1 MKVCQT
7 CGEPMQEQDQFCQSC
22 GGVAQAPGDADAGA
36 ADQPMPQ
43 PVKKPKKGWLIGAIV
58 ALVVI
63 VGGVIAGLL
72 TDWFGLATPLH
83 GLISATEKTL
93 KAESMTVR
101 VTGDDEECE
110 IRWKMDRETYQA
122 VAMWSDNGSDYLLS
136 HGKQYRYSSQ
146 YPSVSV
152 LHDEDELIDMIDEFL
167 TDDGIDWEALI
178 KEYDLEDDIDA
189 DVLDTFL
196 KSLYRDCLCNDEWLE
211 EYLSFE
217 KDGDVYHFEPNIK
230 AIGEDILDRAD
241 EAELFSKNAMR
252 SLRSAVD
259 EVADEVEIASLDI
272 TVQDG
277 YLSSIRFTLIDHT
290 YEYDYTV
297 EISDVNETDITEQ
310 EIEDFIDKVET
321 AIEKDTCP
329 TCGKRL
335 YGDSSCSNC
344 SSSKKC
350 DRCGS
355 TNSVNYSNYAYD
367 DLCWNC
373 YYYLYR

>member
-1 MKVCQT
+1 
-7 CGEPMQEQDQFCQSC
+7 MQEQDQFCQSC
-22 GGVAQAPGDADAGA
+22 GGVAQAPGDADTGA

-43 PVKKPKKGWLIGAIV
+43 PVKKSKKGWLIGVIV

-101 VTGDDEECE
+101 FKAEDDEYEFRLK
-110 IRWKMDRETYQA
+110 IDPKTQKV
-122 VAMWSDNGSDYLLS
+122 VAMTSDDYADYLFVD
-136 HGKQYRYSSQ
+136 GKQYVYEDEYSWVDTL
-146 YPSVSV
+146 Y
-152 LHDEDELIDMIDEFL
+152 DEDELMDVIDEFWME
-167 TDDGIDWEALI
+167 DGVDWEALI

-189 DVLDTFL
+189 DVVDTFL

-217 KDGDVYHFEPNIK
+217 KDGDVYHFEPDLRAMGK
-230 AIGEDILDRAD
+230 DILDRAD
-241 EAELFSKNAMR
+241 EAELFSSKQLMR

-259 EVADEVEIASLDI
+259 EVADEVAIASLDI

-277 YLSSIRFTLIDHT
+277 YLSCISGTLINK
-290 YEYDYTV
+290 YYNSEYDFTV
-297 EISDVNETDITEQ
+297 EISDVNETEITEQ
-310 EIEDFIDKVET
+310 EIEDFIGKVET

-344 SSSKKC
+344 SSPKKC

-355 TNSVNYSNYAYD
+355 TNSVNYSSYAYD